1 MKNYSGKLNFSL
13 TGIQNSAA
21 FPVINGC
28 ATIIIRDVLISI
40 TKIDKKTVR
49 IQMIINIPKLNTGP
63 RTYGQG
69 NVLKHIVQC
78 TT

>member
-1 MKNYSGKLNFSL
+1 MKNYSGKLKFSL

-40 TKIDKKTVR
+40 TKIDKKTEFFEALV
-49 IQMIINIPKLNTGP
+49 ISF
-63 RTYGQG
+63 
-69 NVLKHIVQC
+69 
-78 TT
+78 